1 MTKRLK
7 IIRLQ
12 SRICIGGPAIHM
24 EMLARFLPVD
34 KYETILVGGM
44 VEEHERDKS
53 GDFREKNIQIIVLD
67 RMKREVGIW
76 SDLKSLLQFYRILRQ
91 ERPDIVCTHTAKAG
105 AIGRVAAFLARV
117 PVIVHTFH
125 GHVFNNYF
133 GKIKTRI
140 FILIERA
147 LAMISDQVITISPE
161 QYRDITATYRIAS
174 PGKVSMI
181 RLGLDLEPLRNL
193 PHSDVLRRS
202 LDLPEGS
209 ILMGF
214 IGRLVPIKNLGMA
227 LHVLERLLLEN
238 QAYHLCIAGDGP
250 EKAQWHQYSEEK
262 GLTEHVHFLGWVERI
277 AYILSGIDILILTS
291 RNEGTPIA
299 VIEAMASRVPVI
311 ATAVGGV
318 PDLIQNERTGF
329 TVPSDDVE
337 AMVRYITRVTQAP
350 ESLGDLK
357 KAAEEE
363 IYAKYEYHHL
373 VREIDQLYSRL
384 YFNKTRHLQQNALP
398 H

>member
-76 SDLKSLLQFYRILRQ
+76 SDLKSLIQFYRILRR
-91 ERPDIVCTHTAKAG
+91 EHPEIVCTHTAKAG
-105 AIGRVAAFLARV
+105 AIGRIAAFFARV

-125 GHVFNNYF
+125 GHVFHNYF

-147 LAMISDQVITISPE
+147 LALISDQVITISPE
-161 QYRDITATYRIAS
+161 QYRDITETYRIA
-174 PGKVSMI
+174 PPAKVSMI

-193 PHSDVLRRS
+193 QHSDALRRS
-202 LDLPEGS
+202 LNLPDGS

-227 LHVLERLLLEN
+227 LRVLERLLQES
-238 QAYHLCIAGDGP
+238 QVYHLCIAGDGP
-250 EKAQWHQYSEEK
+250 EKEQWQRYSEEN
-262 GLTEHVHFLGWVERI
+262 GLAGHVHFLGWVEHI
-277 AYILSGIDILILTS
+277 TEILSGIDILILTS

-299 VIEAMASRVPVI
+299 VIEAMASRVPVV

-318 PDLIQNERTGF
+318 PDLIQHEHTGF
-329 TVPSDDVE
+329 TVPSEDVE
-337 AMVRYITRVTQAP
+337 AMVRYITRVAK
-350 ESLGDLK
+350 ESDSLDNL
-357 KAAEEE
+357 KAAAAEE

-384 YFNKTRHLQQNALP
+384 CFEKTR
-398 H
+398 